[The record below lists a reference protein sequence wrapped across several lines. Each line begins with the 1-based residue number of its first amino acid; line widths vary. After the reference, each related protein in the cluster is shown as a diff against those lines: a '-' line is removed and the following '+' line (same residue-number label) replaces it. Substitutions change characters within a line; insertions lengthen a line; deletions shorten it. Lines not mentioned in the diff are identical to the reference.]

1 MRKTIVAGEAQRLE
15 LARLFLAGVA
25 GGEPL
30 DDVLGLLRPFSDYA
44 FPFPGDVLVEL
55 AADALE
61 LVGATRAAPVSL
73 SEAHVTYLA
82 EWTISGNV
90 AHQKSRAAIE
100 AAVALYAGIAVDYG
114 EVAGW
119 WHVQDF
125 TFYAFQTAVIMIRL
139 AAATTG
145 QPAGSICAEIAAR
158 RHVQL

>member
-1 MRKTIVAGEAQRLE
+1 VRKAGVAGEAERLE
-15 LARLFLAGVA
+15 VARLVLVGVA
-25 GGEPL
+25 GDDQLE
-30 DDVLGLLRPFSDYA
+30 DVLGRLRSFGDYA

-61 LVGATRAAPVSL
+61 LVGATRALPVSL
-73 SEAHVTYLA
+73 SEAATTYLP
-82 EWTISGNV
+82 EWTVSGNV
-90 AHQKSRAAIE
+90 AHQKSRTAIE
-100 AAVALYAGIAVDYG
+100 AAVALHAGIAVDYG

-125 TFYAFQTAVIMIRL
+125 AFYAFQAVVIMIRL

-145 QPAGSICAEIAAR
+145 QPARSICAEIAAR